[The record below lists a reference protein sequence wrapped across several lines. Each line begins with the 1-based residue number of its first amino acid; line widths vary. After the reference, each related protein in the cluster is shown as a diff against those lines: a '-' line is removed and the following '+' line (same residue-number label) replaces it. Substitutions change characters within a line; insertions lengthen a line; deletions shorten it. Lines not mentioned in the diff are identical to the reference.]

1 MRTLKKRPIQLYI
14 EPGQANILEILSM
27 KRGVSKSEIIRES
40 IEKYLKE
47 LPIEEDP
54 AMGLIGL
61 GDSGK
66 SDLADKHDR
75 YIARY
80 AASRKR

>member
-1 MRTLKKRPIQLYI
+1 M
-14 EPGQANILEILSM
+14 NLS
-27 KRGVSKSEIIRES
+27 RCF
-40 IEKYLKE
+40 LKE

-61 GDSGK
+61 GNSGK
-66 SDLADKHDR
+66 GDLSDKHDR